1 MKLFSRTT
9 AVVAAGVTAITLG
22 VAVQG
27 GGSVA
32 NAAPASASAV
42 SVDPPLPPI
51 AVETFEYP
59 DADRIFRERGIRL
72 KSGDGHI
79 TLAACGTPG
88 LIEIQAR
95 GMHEADPVGRG
106 LFCFKVTGKTG
117 RLDLEIPAVNGAK
130 ANDYAVKVHM
140 VTGEEEQ
147 SYDLKKN
154 SWNNVGE
161 TADPQGRDFTLL
173 QIVAAK

>member
-9 AVVAAGVTAITLG
+9 AVFAAGVTAITLG
-22 VAVQG
+22 VAVQSG
-27 GGSVA
+27 VSVA
-32 NAAPASASAV
+32 NATPAPAV
-42 SVDPPLPPI
+42 SIDPPLPPL

-59 DADRIFRERGIRL
+59 DAARIFQERGIKL

-79 TLAACGTPG
+79 TLATCGTPG
-88 LIEIQAR
+88 LIEIRAR
-95 GMHEADPVGRG
+95 GMDEADPVGRG

-117 RLDLEIPAVNGAK
+117 RLDLEIPAVIGAK

-140 VTGEEEQ
+140 ATGEEEQ

-154 SWNNVGE
+154 SWNNIGE

-173 QIVAAK
+173 QIVAAR